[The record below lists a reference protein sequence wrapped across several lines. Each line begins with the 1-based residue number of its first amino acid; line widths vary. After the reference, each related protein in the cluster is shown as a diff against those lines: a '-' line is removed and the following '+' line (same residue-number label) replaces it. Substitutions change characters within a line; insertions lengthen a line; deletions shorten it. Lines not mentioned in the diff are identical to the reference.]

1 MGEKVGEPDQ
11 IVKRLLEDEG
21 KDIAESANAETAS
34 RSELGGLRRRTDAD
48 ESNDLRSLE
57 RALDR
62 TLYLIVKKS
71 TPGKPERWE
80 FPDGPIEGVEGLKEV
95 CYFDGSQGVNL
106 ANTSPGRYAH
116 PRLFMRCQH
125 EHVVRWKSSSRPH
138 GPLSSGCS
146 SAETQESGRTQEFE
160 GD

>member
-21 KDIAESANAETAS
+21 KDVAESIDAETAS

-71 TPGKPERWE
+71 TSGKPERWE

-95 CYFDGSQGVNL
+95 CYLEGSQGME
-106 ANTSPGRYAH
+106 P
-116 PRLFMRCQH
+116 C
-125 EHVVRWKSSSRPH
+125 
-138 GPLSSGCS
+138 
-146 SAETQESGRTQEFE
+146 
-160 GD
+160 